1 MAAGQKIGYK
11 RVSTLDQ
18 STARQLEGIGD
29 FDEIFEDKASGKDT
43 KRPALEALLKHV
55 RKGDTVFVHSM
66 DRLARNL
73 RDLEELVQKLNSK
86 GVSIRF
92 EKEGLEFQPGNANPM
107 STLLLQLLGAVAQF
121 ERSLILERQ
130 REGIAIAK
138 AEGRFKGRPKA
149 EQENPKAA
157 EVRRRVA
164 AGERVTDIARDLGIS
179 RQSAYT
185 WAKGGE

>member
-1 MAAGQKIGYK
+1 MGSGQKIGYK
-11 RVSTLDQ
+11 RVSTADQ
-18 STARQLEGIGD
+18 NTARQLEGVEGL
-29 FDEIFEDKASGKDT
+29 DEVFEDKASGKDA
-43 KRPALEALLKHV
+43 KRPQLEAMLKHV

-73 RDLEELVQKLNSK
+73 ADLEAIVQQLNGK

-92 EKEGLEFQPGNANPM
+92 VKEGLDFQPGNANPM

-138 AEGRFKGRPKA
+138 AEGRFKGRPKGP
-149 EQENPKAA
+149 ENPKAE

-164 AGERVTDIARDLGIS
+164 AGERVTDIAKELGIS